1 MYINRILLLIL
12 REFGWVLLLILQIT
26 SQYIISMEMI
36 IEPINKTLLKAELT
50 EDKLLRHT
58 NRGGNELYIIDA
70 HDSPNVMQEIGRLR
84 EIAFRAS
91 GGGTGMSVDIDEYDT
106 MEVPYKQ
113 LVVWNP
119 DADEIIGGYRY
130 IHGADVKFDEKGQP
144 ILATS
149 HMFHF
154 SEKFICEYLPRT
166 LELGR
171 SFVAVEYQASRTDTK
186 SLFALD
192 NLFDGL
198 AALTVVLPDAEYFFG
213 KMTMYPSYDRLARDM
228 ILYFLD
234 KHFGDRRHMVS
245 AYQPLFIEHNPKQF
259 RELFTTNDFKLDYRI
274 LNSEVRKRGC
284 NIPPLVNA
292 YMNLS
297 PSMLVFG
304 TAINHEFGEV
314 EETGILISVNELHE
328 DKRKRH
334 ILSFVEERPEFKSRV
349 KGTKILFPF
358 KKKRM

>member
-1 MYINRILLLIL
+1 
-12 REFGWVLLLILQIT
+12 
-26 SQYIISMEMI
+26 
-36 IEPINKTLLKAELT
+36 
-50 EDKLLRHT
+50 
-58 NRGGNELYIIDA
+58 
-70 HDSPNVMQEIGRLR
+70 
-84 EIAFRAS
+84 
-91 GGGTGMSVDIDEYDT
+91 MSVDIDEYDT

-119 DADEIIGGYRY
+119 DAEEIIGGYRY

-154 SEKFICEYLPRT
+154 SEKFIHEYLPRT

-186 SLFALD
+186 GLFALD

-198 AALTVVLPDAEYFFG
+198 AALTVILDDAEYFFG

-234 KHFGDRRHMVS
+234 KHFGDRRHLVS
-245 AYQPLFIEHNPKQF
+245 AYQPLFLEHNPKQF
-259 RELFTTNDFKLDYRI
+259 RELFVEDDFKLDYRI
-274 LNSEVRKRGC
+274 LNAEVRKRGC

-297 PSMLVFG
+297 PTMLMFG
-304 TAINHEFGEV
+304 TAINHEFGNV
-314 EETGILISVNELHE
+314 EETGILIHVNELHE

-334 ILSFVEERPEFKSRV
+334 ILSFIEERPEYKKRV
-349 KGTKILFPF
+349 KGSKVVFA
-358 KKKRM
+358 KHK

>member
-1 MYINRILLLIL
+1 LEDCATVGALSLLIKYAVYM
-12 REFGWVLLLILQIT
+12 EK
-26 SQYIISMEMI
+26 IID
-36 IEPINKTLLKAELT
+36 PINKELLKAELT
-50 EDKLLRHT
+50 AEKRMRRT
-58 NRGGNELYIIDA
+58 NRGGNVLYIVDA

-113 LVVWNP
+113 RVVWNP
-119 DADEIIGGYRY
+119 DAEEIIGGYRY

-154 SEKFICEYLPRT
+154 SEKFIHEYLPRT

-186 SLFALD
+186 GLFALD

-198 AALTVVLPDAEYFFG
+198 AALTVILDDAEYFFG

-228 ILYFLD
+228 ILYFLN
-234 KHFGDRRHMVS
+234 KHFGDRRYLVS
-245 AYQPLFIEHNPKQF
+245 AYQPLFLEHNPKQF
-259 RELFTTNDFKLDYRI
+259 RELFTETDFKLDYRI
-274 LNSEVRKRGC
+274 LNTQVRQRGC

-297 PSMLVFG
+297 PTMLVFG
-304 TAINHEFGEV
+304 TAINHEFGAV

-334 ILSFVEERPEFKSRV
+334 ILTFVEERPEYKSRI
-349 KGTKILFPF
+349 KGNKVLFPF
-358 KKKRM
+358 RRKKNNKKL

>member
-1 MYINRILLLIL
+1 MSYAVLAAATSNRKQIL
-12 REFGWVLLLILQIT
+12 
-26 SQYIISMEMI
+26 MEKI
-36 IEPINKTLLKAELT
+36 IEPISKELLKAELT
-50 EDKLLRHT
+50 EDKRLRHT
-58 NRGGNELYIIDA
+58 NRGGNDLYIIDA

-119 DADEIIGGYRY
+119 DAEEIIGGYRY
-130 IHGADVKFDEKGQP
+130 LHGADAKYDEKGQP

-154 SEKFICEYLPRT
+154 SEKFIQEYLPRT

-171 SFVAVEYQASRTDTK
+171 SFVAVEYQASRADTK
-186 SLFALD
+186 GLFALD

-234 KHFGDRRHMVS
+234 KHFGDRRQMVS
-245 AYQPLFIEHNPKQF
+245 AYHPLFLEHNPQQF
-259 RELFTTNDFKLDYRI
+259 RELFVESDFKQDYRI
-274 LNSEVRKRGC
+274 LNTEVRKRGC
-284 NIPPLVNA
+284 NIPPLVKA

-334 ILSFVEERPEFKSRV
+334 ILSFVEERPEFKKRV
-349 KGTKILFPF
+349 RDAKVLFPF
-358 KKKRM
+358 RKKR

>member
-1 MYINRILLLIL
+1 MQDIIAPIS
-12 REFGWVLLLILQIT
+12 RE
-26 SQYIISMEMI
+26 
-36 IEPINKTLLKAELT
+36 LLKAELS
-50 EDKLLRHT
+50 EEKFMRHT
-58 NRGGNELYIIDA
+58 NRGGNVLYIIDA
-70 HDSPNVMQEIGRLR
+70 HDSPHVMLEIGRLR
-84 EIAFRAS
+84 EIAFRAG
-91 GGGTGMSVDIDEYDT
+91 GGGTGKSVDIDEFDT
-106 MEVPYKQ
+106 METPYKQ

-119 DADEIIGGYRY
+119 DAEEIIGGYRY
-130 IHGADVKFDEKGQP
+130 IHGADVKFDDKGQP

-154 SEKFICEYLPRT
+154 SEEFIHDYLPHT

-186 SLFALD
+186 GLFALD

-198 AALTVVLPDAEYFFG
+198 ASLTVMLDDAEYFFG

-234 KHFGDRRHMVS
+234 KHFGDRKQLVS
-245 AYQPLFIEHNPKQF
+245 AYHPLFIEHNPQQF
-259 RELFTTNDFKLDYRI
+259 RQLLVEKDFKLDYRI
-274 LNSEVRKRGC
+274 LNAEVRKRGC

-297 PSMLVFG
+297 PTMLVFG

-314 EETGILISVNELHE
+314 EETGILINVNELHE

-334 ILSFVEERPEFKSRV
+334 IMTFVEERPEFRSRI
-349 KGTKILFPF
+349 KGNKVLFPLRQMR
-358 KKKRM
+358 KKR

>member
-1 MYINRILLLIL
+1 MEEVIAP
-12 REFGWVLLLILQIT
+12 
-26 SQYIISMEMI
+26 ISR
-36 IEPINKTLLKAELT
+36 NLLKAELT
-50 EDKLLRHT
+50 PSKLLRHT
-58 NRGGNELYIIDA
+58 NRGGNELYIVDA
-70 HDSPNVMQEIGRLR
+70 HNAPHVMLEIGRLR
-84 EIAFRAS
+84 EIAFRAG
-91 GGGTGMSVDIDEYDT
+91 GGGTGLSTDIDEFDT
-106 MEVPYKQ
+106 METPYKQ

-119 DADEIIGGYRY
+119 DAEEIIGGYRY
-130 IHGADVKFDEKGQP
+130 LHGADVKFDDKGQP

-154 SEKFICEYLPRT
+154 SEKFIHNYLPHT

-171 SFVAVEYQASRTDTK
+171 SFVAVEYQASRKDTK
-186 SLFALD
+186 GLFALD

-198 AALTVVLPDAEYFFG
+198 AALTVVLDDAEYFFG

-234 KHFGDRRHMVS
+234 KHFGDHRHMVS
-245 AYQPLFIEHNPKQF
+245 AYQPLFLENNPRQF
-259 RELFTTNDFKLDYRI
+259 RELFVEDDFKLDYRI
-274 LNSEVRKRGC
+274 LNAEVRKRGC

-297 PSMLVFG
+297 PTMLVFG

-314 EETGILISVNELHE
+314 EETGILINVNELHE

-334 ILSFVEERPEFKSRV
+334 IISFVDEHPEYAKRIR
-349 KGTKILFPF
+349 GNKILFPF
-358 KKKRM
+358 RRRKTRC

>member
-1 MYINRILLLIL
+1 MEEIITPIS
-12 REFGWVLLLILQIT
+12 RE
-26 SQYIISMEMI
+26 
-36 IEPINKTLLKAELT
+36 LLKAELT
-50 EDKLLRHT
+50 PNKLLRHT
-58 NRGGNELYIIDA
+58 NRGGNELYIVDA
-70 HDSPNVMQEIGRLR
+70 HDAPHVMLEIGRLR
-84 EIAFRAS
+84 EIAFRAG
-91 GGGTGMSVDIDEYDT
+91 GGGTGLSADIDEFDT
-106 MEVPYKQ
+106 METPYKQ

-119 DADEIIGGYRY
+119 DAEDIIGGYRY
-130 IHGADVKFDEKGQP
+130 LHGADVKFDDKGQP

-154 SEKFICEYLPRT
+154 SEKFIHNYLPRT

-171 SFVAVEYQASRTDTK
+171 SFVAVEYQASRKDSK
-186 SLFALD
+186 GLFALD

-198 AALTVVLPDAEYFFG
+198 AALTVVLDDAEYFFG

-234 KHFGDRRHMVS
+234 KHFGDNRHMVS
-245 AYQPLFIEHNPKQF
+245 AYQPLFIESNPRQF
-259 RELFTTNDFKLDYRI
+259 RELFVEDDFKLDYRI
-274 LNSEVRKRGC
+274 LNTEVRKRGC

-297 PSMLVFG
+297 PTMLVFG

-314 EETGILISVNELHE
+314 EETGILINVNELHE

-334 ILSFVEERPEFKSRV
+334 ILSFVDEHPEYAPRIR
-349 KGTKILFPF
+349 GTKILFPF
-358 KKKRM
+358 RRHKTR

>member
-1 MYINRILLLIL
+1 MEKVIAP
-12 REFGWVLLLILQIT
+12 
-26 SQYIISMEMI
+26 ISR
-36 IEPINKTLLKAELT
+36 NLLKAELT
-50 EDKLLRHT
+50 PSKLLRHT
-58 NRGGNELYIIDA
+58 NRGGNELYIVDA
-70 HDSPNVMQEIGRLR
+70 HNAPHVMLEIGRLR
-84 EIAFRAS
+84 EIAFRAG
-91 GGGTGMSVDIDEYDT
+91 GGGTGLSADIDVFDT
-106 MEVPYKQ
+106 METPYKQ

-119 DADEIIGGYRY
+119 DAEEIIGGYRY
-130 IHGADVKFDEKGQP
+130 LHGADVKFDDKGQP

-154 SEKFICEYLPRT
+154 SEKFIQNYLPHT

-171 SFVAVEYQASRTDTK
+171 SFVAVEYQASRKDTK
-186 SLFALD
+186 GLFALD

-198 AALTVVLPDAEYFFG
+198 AALTVVLDDAEYFFG

-234 KHFGDRRHMVS
+234 KHFGDHRHMVS
-245 AYQPLFIEHNPKQF
+245 AYQPLFLENNPRQF
-259 RELFTTNDFKLDYRI
+259 RELFVEDDFKLDYRI
-274 LNSEVRKRGC
+274 LNAEVRKRGC

-297 PSMLVFG
+297 PTMLVFG

-314 EETGILISVNELHE
+314 EETGILINVNELHE

-334 ILSFVEERPEFKSRV
+334 IISFVDEHPEYAKRIR
-349 KGTKILFPF
+349 GTKILFPF
-358 KKKRM
+358 RRRKTRC

>member
-1 MYINRILLLIL
+1 M
-12 REFGWVLLLILQIT
+12 EK
-26 SQYIISMEMI
+26 IID
-36 IEPINKTLLKAELT
+36 PIGRDLLKAELT
-50 EDKLLRHT
+50 ADKMLRHT
-58 NRGGNELYIIDA
+58 NRGGNELYIVDA
-70 HDSPNVMQEIGRLR
+70 HGSPNVMLEIGRLR
-84 EIAFRAS
+84 EIAFRAG
-91 GGGTGMSVDIDEYDT
+91 GGGTGMSVDIDEFDT

-119 DADEIIGGYRY
+119 DAEDIIGGYRY
-130 IHGADVKFDEKGQP
+130 IHGSDVRFDEKGQP

-154 SEKFICEYLPRT
+154 SEKFLRDYLPRT

-171 SFVAVEYQASRTDTK
+171 SFVSVEYQASRTDTK
-186 SLFALD
+186 GLFALD

-198 AALTVVLPDAEYFFG
+198 ASLTVVLDDAEYFFG

-234 KHFGDRRHMVS
+234 KHFGDRRHLVS
-245 AYQPLFIEHNPKQF
+245 AYHPLFMEHNPKQF
-259 RELFTTNDFKLDYRI
+259 RELLVEDDFKLDYRI
-274 LNSEVRKRGC
+274 LNAEVRKRGC

-297 PSMLVFG
+297 PTMLVFG

-314 EETGILISVNELHE
+314 EETGILINVNELHE

-334 ILSFVEERPEFKSRV
+334 IMSFIDEHPEYAKRI
-349 KGTKILFPF
+349 KGTKILFPPLMKLKR
-358 KKKRM
+358 KK

>member
-1 MYINRILLLIL
+1 M
-12 REFGWVLLLILQIT
+12 EK
-26 SQYIISMEMI
+26 IID
-36 IEPINKTLLKAELT
+36 PIGRDLLKAELT
-50 EDKLLRHT
+50 ADKMLRHT
-58 NRGGNELYIIDA
+58 NRGGNELYIVDA
-70 HDSPNVMQEIGRLR
+70 HDSPNVMLEIGRLR
-84 EIAFRAS
+84 EIAFRAG
-91 GGGTGMSVDIDEYDT
+91 GGGTGMSVDIDEFDT

-119 DADEIIGGYRY
+119 DAEDIIGGYRY
-130 IHGADVKFDEKGQP
+130 IHGSDVRFDEKGQP

-154 SEKFICEYLPRT
+154 SEKFLRDYLPRT

-171 SFVAVEYQASRTDTK
+171 SFVSVEYQASRTDTK
-186 SLFALD
+186 GLFALD

-198 AALTVVLPDAEYFFG
+198 ASLTVVLDDAEYFFS

-234 KHFGDRRHMVS
+234 KHFGDRRHLVS
-245 AYQPLFIEHNPKQF
+245 AYHPLFMEHNPKQF
-259 RELFTTNDFKLDYRI
+259 RELLVEDDFKLDYRI
-274 LNSEVRKRGC
+274 LNAEVRKRGC

-297 PSMLVFG
+297 PTMLVFG

-314 EETGILISVNELHE
+314 EETGILINVNELHE

-334 ILSFVEERPEFKSRV
+334 IMSFIDEHPEYAKRI
-349 KGTKILFPF
+349 KGTKILFPPLMKLKR
-358 KKKRM
+358 KK

>member
-1 MYINRILLLIL
+1 MKMEKIIDPIS
-12 REFGWVLLLILQIT
+12 RE
-26 SQYIISMEMI
+26 
-36 IEPINKTLLKAELT
+36 LLKAELT
-50 EDKLLRHT
+50 ADKLLRHT
-58 NRGGNELYIIDA
+58 NRGGNELYVIDA
-70 HDSPNVMQEIGRLR
+70 HDSPHVMQEIGRLR
-84 EIAFRAS
+84 EIAFRAG
-91 GGGTGMSVDIDEYDT
+91 GGGTGLSADIDEFDT

-119 DADEIIGGYRY
+119 DANEIIGGYRY
-130 IHGADVKFDEKGQP
+130 IHGADVKFDDKGQP

-154 SEKFICEYLPRT
+154 SEKFIHDFLPRT

-186 SLFALD
+186 GLFALD

-198 AALTVVLPDAEYFFG
+198 ASLTVVLDDAEYFFG

-234 KHFGDRRHMVS
+234 KHFGDRRHLVS
-245 AYQPLFIEHNPKQF
+245 AYQPLFLEHNPKQF
-259 RELFTTNDFKLDYRI
+259 RELFVEDDFKLDYRI
-274 LNSEVRKRGC
+274 LNAEVRKRAC

-297 PSMLVFG
+297 PTMLVFG

-334 ILSFVEERPEFKSRV
+334 ILSFIDEHPEYAGRI
-349 KGTKILFPF
+349 KGTKVMFPLKRLIR
-358 KKKRM
+358 KK

>member
-1 MYINRILLLIL
+1 MLFKEKSLPLHYRSIYEMEKIIDPIS
-12 REFGWVLLLILQIT
+12 RE
-26 SQYIISMEMI
+26 
-36 IEPINKTLLKAELT
+36 LLKAELT
-50 EDKLLRHT
+50 ADKLLRHT
-58 NRGGNELYIIDA
+58 NRGGNELYVIDA
-70 HDSPNVMQEIGRLR
+70 HDSPNVMLEIGRLR
-84 EIAFRAS
+84 EIAFRAG
-91 GGGTGMSVDIDEYDT
+91 GGGTGLSADIDEYDT
-106 MEVPYKQ
+106 MEMPYKQ

-119 DADEIIGGYRY
+119 DAEDIIGGYRY
-130 IHGADVKFDEKGQP
+130 IHGADVEFDEKGQP

-154 SEKFICEYLPRT
+154 SEKFVNEFLPRT

-186 SLFALD
+186 GLFALD

-198 AALTVVLPDAEYFFG
+198 ASLTVVLDDAEYFFG

-234 KHFGDRRHMVS
+234 KHFGDHRHLVD
-245 AYQPLFIEHNPKQF
+245 AYQPLFLEHNPKLF
-259 RELFTTNDFKLDYRI
+259 RELFVEDNFKLDYRI
-274 LNSEVRKRGC
+274 LNAEVRKRGC

-297 PSMLVFG
+297 PTMLVFG

-314 EETGILISVNELHE
+314 EETGILIHVNELHE

-334 ILSFVEERPEFKSRV
+334 IMSFIDEHPEYANRI
-349 KGTKILFPF
+349 KGNKVLFPLRAR
-358 KKKRM
+358 KK

>member
-1 MYINRILLLIL
+1 MSYAVIVAANFYI
-12 REFGWVLLLILQIT
+12 T
-26 SQYIISMEMI
+26 PTTMEKI
-36 IEPINKTLLKAELT
+36 IEPISKALLKAELT
-50 EDKLLRHT
+50 EDKRLRHT
-58 NRGGNELYIIDA
+58 NRGGNELYIVDA

-84 EIAFRAS
+84 EVAFRAS

-106 MEVPYKQ
+106 METPYKQ

-154 SEKFICEYLPRT
+154 SEKFVCEYLPRT

-186 SLFALD
+186 GLFALD

-245 AYQPLFIEHNPKQF
+245 AYHPLFLEHNPKQF
-259 RELFTTNDFKLDYRI
+259 RELFTEDDFKLDYRI
-274 LNSEVRKRGC
+274 LNANVRQRGC

-314 EETGILISVNELHE
+314 EETGILIGINELHE

-334 ILSFVEERPEFKSRV
+334 ILSFVEERPEFKNRV
-349 KGTKILFPF
+349 RGAKVLFPF
-358 KKKRM
+358 KKIHKR

>member
-1 MYINRILLLIL
+1 MEKVIAP
-12 REFGWVLLLILQIT
+12 
-26 SQYIISMEMI
+26 ISR
-36 IEPINKTLLKAELT
+36 NLLKAELT
-50 EDKLLRHT
+50 PSKLLRHT
-58 NRGGNELYIIDA
+58 NRGGNELYIVDA
-70 HDSPNVMQEIGRLR
+70 HNAPHVMLEIGRLR
-84 EIAFRAS
+84 EIAFRAG
-91 GGGTGMSVDIDEYDT
+91 GGGTGLSTDIDEFDT
-106 MEVPYKQ
+106 METPYKQ

-119 DADEIIGGYRY
+119 DAEEIIGGYRY
-130 IHGADVKFDEKGQP
+130 LHGADVKFDDKGQP

-154 SEKFICEYLPRT
+154 SEKFIHNYLPHT

-171 SFVAVEYQASRTDTK
+171 SFVAVEYQASRKDTK
-186 SLFALD
+186 GLFALD

-198 AALTVVLPDAEYFFG
+198 AALTVVLDDAEYFFG

-234 KHFGDRRHMVS
+234 KHFGDHRHMVS
-245 AYQPLFIEHNPKQF
+245 AYQPLFLENNPRQF
-259 RELFTTNDFKLDYRI
+259 RELFVEDDFKLDYRI
-274 LNSEVRKRGC
+274 LNAEVRKRGC

-297 PSMLVFG
+297 PTMLVFG

-314 EETGILISVNELHE
+314 EETGILINVNELHE

-334 ILSFVEERPEFKSRV
+334 IISFVDEHPEYAKRIR
-349 KGTKILFPF
+349 GNKILFPF
-358 KKKRM
+358 RRRKTRC

>member
-1 MYINRILLLIL
+1 
-12 REFGWVLLLILQIT
+12 
-26 SQYIISMEMI
+26 
-36 IEPINKTLLKAELT
+36 
-50 EDKLLRHT
+50 
-58 NRGGNELYIIDA
+58 
-70 HDSPNVMQEIGRLR
+70 
-84 EIAFRAS
+84 
-91 GGGTGMSVDIDEYDT
+91 
-106 MEVPYKQ
+106 
-113 LVVWNP
+113 
-119 DADEIIGGYRY
+119 
-130 IHGADVKFDEKGQP
+130 
-144 ILATS
+144 
-149 HMFHF
+149 MFHF
-154 SEKFICEYLPRT
+154 SEKFIQEYLPRT

-171 SFVAVEYQASRTDTK
+171 SFVAVEYQSSRADTK
-186 SLFALD
+186 GLFALD

-245 AYQPLFIEHNPKQF
+245 AYHPLFLEHNPQQF
-259 RELFTTNDFKLDYRI
+259 RELFVESDFKQDYRI

-297 PSMLVFG
+297 PTMLVFG

-334 ILSFVEERPEFKSRV
+334 ILSFVEERPEFKNRV
-349 KGTKILFPF
+349 KGNKVLFPF
-358 KKKRM
+358 IRKR

>member
-1 MYINRILLLIL
+1 
-12 REFGWVLLLILQIT
+12 
-26 SQYIISMEMI
+26 ME
-36 IEPINKTLLKAELT
+36 T
-50 EDKLLRHT
+50 
-58 NRGGNELYIIDA
+58 
-70 HDSPNVMQEIGRLR
+70 
-84 EIAFRAS
+84 
-91 GGGTGMSVDIDEYDT
+91 
-106 MEVPYKQ
+106 PYKQ

-154 SEKFICEYLPRT
+154 SEKFVCEYLPRT

-186 SLFALD
+186 GLFALD

-245 AYQPLFIEHNPKQF
+245 AYHPLFLEHNPKQF
-259 RELFTTNDFKLDYRI
+259 RELFTEDDFKLDYRI
-274 LNSEVRKRGC
+274 LNANVRQRGC

-314 EETGILISVNELHE
+314 EETGILIGINELHE

-334 ILSFVEERPEFKSRV
+334 ILSFVEERPEFKNRV
-349 KGTKILFPF
+349 RGAKVLFPF
-358 KKKRM
+358 KKKRK

>member
-1 MYINRILLLIL
+1 MEKVIAP
-12 REFGWVLLLILQIT
+12 
-26 SQYIISMEMI
+26 ISR
-36 IEPINKTLLKAELT
+36 NLLKAELT
-50 EDKLLRHT
+50 PSKLLRHT
-58 NRGGNELYIIDA
+58 NRGGNELYIVDA
-70 HDSPNVMQEIGRLR
+70 HNAPHVMLEIGRLR
-84 EIAFRAS
+84 EIAFRAG
-91 GGGTGMSVDIDEYDT
+91 GGGTGLSADIDEFDT
-106 MEVPYKQ
+106 METPYKQ

-119 DADEIIGGYRY
+119 DAEEIIGGYRY
-130 IHGADVKFDEKGQP
+130 LHGADVKFDDKGQP

-154 SEKFICEYLPRT
+154 SEKFIHNYLPHT

-171 SFVAVEYQASRTDTK
+171 SFVAVEYQASRKDTK
-186 SLFALD
+186 GLFALD

-198 AALTVVLPDAEYFFG
+198 AALTVVLDDAEYFFG

-234 KHFGDRRHMVS
+234 KHFGDHRHMVS
-245 AYQPLFIEHNPKQF
+245 AYQPLFLENNPRQF
-259 RELFTTNDFKLDYRI
+259 RELFVEDDFKLDYRI
-274 LNSEVRKRGC
+274 LNAEVRKRGC

-297 PSMLVFG
+297 PTMLVFG

-314 EETGILISVNELHE
+314 EETGILINVNELHE

-334 ILSFVEERPEFKSRV
+334 IISFVDEHPEYAKRIR
-349 KGTKILFPF
+349 GNKILFPF
-358 KKKRM
+358 RRRKTRC

>member
-1 MYINRILLLIL
+1 MQ
-12 REFGWVLLLILQIT
+12 QI
-26 SQYIISMEMI
+26 IDPIS
-36 IEPINKTLLKAELT
+36 KSLLKAELT
-50 EDKLLRHT
+50 EERRLRHT
-58 NRGGNELYIIDA
+58 NRGGNDLYIVDA
-70 HDSPNVMQEIGRLR
+70 HNAPNVRLERGRLR
-84 EIAFRAS
+84 EIAFRAG
-91 GGGTGMSVDIDEYDT
+91 GGGTGLSADIDEFDT
-106 MEVPYKQ
+106 MERPYQQ

-119 DADEIIGGYRY
+119 DAEEIIGGYRY
-130 IHGADVKFDEKGQP
+130 IHGSDVRFDAKGQP

-154 SEKFICEYLPRT
+154 SEEFIQHYLPRT

-171 SFVAVEYQASRTDTK
+171 SFVAVEYQASRRDTK
-186 SLFALD
+186 GLFALD

-198 AALTVVLPDAEYFFG
+198 AALTVVLPHAEYFFG

-228 ILYFLD
+228 ILYFLG

-245 AYQPLFIEHNPKQF
+245 AYHPLFIEHDPRQF
-259 RELFTTNDFKLDYRI
+259 RTLFTERDFKLDYRI
-274 LNSEVRKRGC
+274 LNAEVRKRGC

-297 PSMLVFG
+297 PTMLVFG

-314 EETGILISVNELHE
+314 EETGILIHVNELHE

-334 ILSFVEERPEFKSRV
+334 IMTFIEERPEYASRIRGNKV
-349 KGTKILFPF
+349 LFPLRRLIQNVKNNF
-358 KKKRM
+358 NK

>member
-1 MYINRILLLIL
+1 MEKVIAP
-12 REFGWVLLLILQIT
+12 
-26 SQYIISMEMI
+26 ISR
-36 IEPINKTLLKAELT
+36 NLLKAELT
-50 EDKLLRHT
+50 PSKLLRHT
-58 NRGGNELYIIDA
+58 NRGGNELYIVDA
-70 HDSPNVMQEIGRLR
+70 HNAPHVMLEIGRLR
-84 EIAFRAS
+84 EIAFRAG
-91 GGGTGMSVDIDEYDT
+91 GGGTGLSADIDEFDT
-106 MEVPYKQ
+106 METPYKQ

-119 DADEIIGGYRY
+119 DAEEIIGGYRY
-130 IHGADVKFDEKGQP
+130 LHGADVKFDDKGQP

-154 SEKFICEYLPRT
+154 SEKFIHNYLPHT

-171 SFVAVEYQASRTDTK
+171 SFVAVEYQASRKDTK
-186 SLFALD
+186 GLFALD

-198 AALTVVLPDAEYFFG
+198 AALTVVLDDAEYFFG

-234 KHFGDRRHMVS
+234 KHFGDHRHMVS
-245 AYQPLFIEHNPKQF
+245 AYQPLFLENNPRQF
-259 RELFTTNDFKLDYRI
+259 RELFVEDDFKLDYRI
-274 LNSEVRKRGC
+274 LNAEVRKRGC

-297 PSMLVFG
+297 PTMLVFG

-314 EETGILISVNELHE
+314 EETGILINVNELHE

-334 ILSFVEERPEFKSRV
+334 IISFVDEHPEYAKRIR
-349 KGTKILFPF
+349 GNKILFPLRRR
-358 KKKRM
+358 KTRC

>member
-1 MYINRILLLIL
+1 MEKVIAP
-12 REFGWVLLLILQIT
+12 
-26 SQYIISMEMI
+26 ISR
-36 IEPINKTLLKAELT
+36 NLLKAELT
-50 EDKLLRHT
+50 PSKLLRHT
-58 NRGGNELYIIDA
+58 NRGGNELYIVDA
-70 HDSPNVMQEIGRLR
+70 HNAPHVMLEIGRLR
-84 EIAFRAS
+84 EIAFRAG
-91 GGGTGMSVDIDEYDT
+91 GGGTGLSADIDEFDT
-106 MEVPYKQ
+106 METPYKQ

-119 DADEIIGGYRY
+119 DAEEIIGGYRY
-130 IHGADVKFDEKGQP
+130 LHGADVKFDDKGQP

-154 SEKFICEYLPRT
+154 SEKFIHNYLPHT

-171 SFVAVEYQASRTDTK
+171 SFVAVEYQASRKDTK
-186 SLFALD
+186 GLFALD

-198 AALTVVLPDAEYFFG
+198 AALTVVLDDAEYFFG

-234 KHFGDRRHMVS
+234 KHFGDHRHMVS
-245 AYQPLFIEHNPKQF
+245 AYQPLFLENNPRQF
-259 RELFTTNDFKLDYRI
+259 RELFVEDDFKLDYRI
-274 LNSEVRKRGC
+274 LNAEVRKRGC

-297 PSMLVFG
+297 PTMLVFG

-314 EETGILISVNELHE
+314 EETGILINVNELHE

-334 ILSFVEERPEFKSRV
+334 IMTFIDEYPEYTNRI
-349 KGTKILFPF
+349 KGTKVLFPLR
-358 KKKRM
+358 KLTEKLRKQ

>member
-1 MYINRILLLIL
+1 M
-12 REFGWVLLLILQIT
+12 QD
-26 SQYIISMEMI
+26 IIA
-36 IEPINKTLLKAELT
+36 PISKELLKAELT
-50 EDKLLRHT
+50 EEKFMRHT
-58 NRGGNELYIIDA
+58 NRGGNMLYIIDA
-70 HDSPNVMQEIGRLR
+70 HDSPHVMLEIGRLR
-84 EIAFRAS
+84 EIAFRAG
-91 GGGTGMSVDIDEYDT
+91 GGGTGKSVDIDEFDT
-106 MEVPYKQ
+106 METPYKQ

-119 DADEIIGGYRY
+119 DAEEIIGGYRY
-130 IHGADVKFDEKGQP
+130 IHGADVKFDDKGQP

-154 SEKFICEYLPRT
+154 SEEFIHDYLPRT

-186 SLFALD
+186 GLFALD

-198 AALTVVLPDAEYFFG
+198 ASLTVMLDDAEYFFG

-234 KHFGDRRHMVS
+234 KHFGDRKQLVS
-245 AYQPLFIEHNPKQF
+245 AYHPLFMEHNPQQF
-259 RELFTTNDFKLDYRI
+259 RQLLVEKDFKLDYRI
-274 LNSEVRKRGC
+274 LNAEVRKRGC

-297 PSMLVFG
+297 PTMLVFG

-314 EETGILISVNELHE
+314 EETGILINVNELHE

-334 ILSFVEERPEFKSRV
+334 IMTFVEERPEFRSRI
-349 KGTKILFPF
+349 KGNKVLFPLRQMR
-358 KKKRM
+358 KRR

>member
-1 MYINRILLLIL
+1 METVIAP
-12 REFGWVLLLILQIT
+12 
-26 SQYIISMEMI
+26 ISR
-36 IEPINKTLLKAELT
+36 NLLKAELT
-50 EDKLLRHT
+50 PSKLLRHT
-58 NRGGNELYIIDA
+58 NRGGNELYIVDA
-70 HDSPNVMQEIGRLR
+70 HNAPHVMLEIGRLR
-84 EIAFRAS
+84 EIAFRAG
-91 GGGTGMSVDIDEYDT
+91 GGGTGLSADIDEFDT
-106 MEVPYKQ
+106 METPYKQ

-119 DADEIIGGYRY
+119 DAEEIIGGYRY
-130 IHGADVKFDEKGQP
+130 LHGADVKFDDKGQP

-154 SEKFICEYLPRT
+154 SEKFIHNYLPHT

-171 SFVAVEYQASRTDTK
+171 SFVAVEYQASRKDTK
-186 SLFALD
+186 GLFALD

-198 AALTVVLPDAEYFFG
+198 AALTVVLDDAEYFFG

-234 KHFGDRRHMVS
+234 KHFGDHRHMVS
-245 AYQPLFIEHNPKQF
+245 AYQPLFLENNPRQF
-259 RELFTTNDFKLDYRI
+259 RELFVEDDFKLDYRI
-274 LNSEVRKRGC
+274 LNAEVRKRGC

-297 PSMLVFG
+297 PTMLVFG

-314 EETGILISVNELHE
+314 EETGILINVNELHE

-334 ILSFVEERPEFKSRV
+334 IISFVDEHPEYAKRIR
-349 KGTKILFPF
+349 GNKILFPLRRR
-358 KKKRM
+358 KTRC

>member
-1 MYINRILLLIL
+1 M
-12 REFGWVLLLILQIT
+12 EQIIDPV
-26 SQYIISMEMI
+26 SKE
-36 IEPINKTLLKAELT
+36 LLKVELT
-50 EDKLLRHT
+50 EDKRLRRT
-58 NRGGNELYIIDA
+58 NRGGNDLYIIDA
-70 HDSPNVMQEIGRLR
+70 HNSPNVMLEIGRLR
-84 EIAFRAS
+84 EIAFRAG
-91 GGGTGMSVDIDEYDT
+91 GGGTGMSVDIDEFDT

-119 DADEIIGGYRY
+119 EAEEIIGGYRY
-130 IHGADVKFDEKGQP
+130 IHGADVKFDDKGQP

-154 SEKFICEYLPRT
+154 SEKFIHNYLPRT

-186 SLFALD
+186 GLFALD

-198 AALTVVLPDAEYFFG
+198 ASLTVVLDDAEYFFG

-234 KHFGDRRHMVS
+234 KHFGDRRHLVS
-245 AYQPLFIEHNPKQF
+245 AYHPLFLEHNPKQF
-259 RELFTTNDFKLDYRI
+259 RELFVEDDFKLDYRL
-274 LNSEVRKRGC
+274 LNAEVRKRGC

-297 PSMLVFG
+297 STMLMFG

-314 EETGILISVNELHE
+314 EETGILINVNELHE

-334 ILSFVEERPEFKSRV
+334 IMTFIDEHPEYAYRV
-349 KGTKILFPF
+349 KGTKVLFPLRKLLR
-358 KKKRM
+358 KK

>member
-1 MYINRILLLIL
+1 
-12 REFGWVLLLILQIT
+12 
-26 SQYIISMEMI
+26 MEAI
-36 IEPINKTLLKAELT
+36 IEPIKKELLKAELT
-50 EDKLLRHT
+50 NDKMLRHT

-70 HDSPNVMQEIGRLR
+70 HNAPNVMQEIGRLR
-84 EIAFRAS
+84 EIAFRAG
-91 GGGTGMSVDIDEYDT
+91 GGGTGMSADIDEFDT
-106 MEVPYKQ
+106 MEVSYKQ

-119 DADEIIGGYRY
+119 DAEEIIGGYRY
-130 IHGADVKFDEKGQP
+130 IHGSEVKFDDKGQP

-154 SEKFICEYLPRT
+154 SEKFIHDYLPRT

-186 SLFALD
+186 GLFALD

-198 AALTVVLPDAEYFFG
+198 ASLTVVLDDAEFFFG

-234 KHFGDRRHMVS
+234 KHFGDRRHLVS
-245 AYQPLFIEHNPKQF
+245 AYHPLFMEHNPKQF
-259 RELFTTNDFKLDYRI
+259 RELFIEDDFKLDYRI
-274 LNSEVRKRGC
+274 LNAEVRKRGC

-297 PSMLVFG
+297 PTMLVFG

-314 EETGILISVNELHE
+314 EETGILINVNELHE

-334 ILSFVEERPEFKSRV
+334 IMSFIDERPEYAKRIKDAKV
-349 KGTKILFPF
+349 MFPL
-358 KKKRM
+358 RRRRRW

>member
-1 MYINRILLLIL
+1 MEEVIAP
-12 REFGWVLLLILQIT
+12 
-26 SQYIISMEMI
+26 ISR
-36 IEPINKTLLKAELT
+36 NLLKAELT
-50 EDKLLRHT
+50 PSKLLRHT
-58 NRGGNELYIIDA
+58 NRGGNELYIVDA
-70 HDSPNVMQEIGRLR
+70 HNAPHVMLEIGRLR
-84 EIAFRAS
+84 EIAFRAG
-91 GGGTGMSVDIDEYDT
+91 GGGTGLSTDIDEFDT
-106 MEVPYKQ
+106 METPYKQ

-119 DADEIIGGYRY
+119 DAEEIIGGYRY
-130 IHGADVKFDEKGQP
+130 LHGADVKFDDKGQP

-154 SEKFICEYLPRT
+154 SEKFIHNYLPHT

-171 SFVAVEYQASRTDTK
+171 SFVAVEYQASRKDTK
-186 SLFALD
+186 GLFALD

-198 AALTVVLPDAEYFFG
+198 AALTVVLDDAEYFFG

-234 KHFGDRRHMVS
+234 KHFGDHRHMVS
-245 AYQPLFIEHNPKQF
+245 AYQPLFLENNPRQF
-259 RELFTTNDFKLDYRI
+259 RELFVEDDFKLDYRI
-274 LNSEVRKRGC
+274 LNAEVRKRGC

-297 PSMLVFG
+297 PTMLVFG

-314 EETGILISVNELHE
+314 EETGILINVNELHE

-334 ILSFVEERPEFKSRV
+334 ILSFVDEHPEYAKRIR
-349 KGTKILFPF
+349 GNKILFPF
-358 KKKRM
+358 RRRKTRC

>member
-1 MYINRILLLIL
+1 MEDWVAVAATLYPIYYVIMENIINP
-12 REFGWVLLLILQIT
+12 
-26 SQYIISMEMI
+26 ISKE
-36 IEPINKTLLKAELT
+36 LLKAELT
-50 EDKLLRHT
+50 EDKRLRHT
-58 NRGGNELYIIDA
+58 NRGSNDLYIIDA
-70 HDSPNVMQEIGRLR
+70 HNSPNVMLEIGRLR

-91 GGGTGMSVDIDEYDT
+91 GGGTGKSVDIDDFDT
-106 MEVPYKQ
+106 MEIPYKQ

-119 DADEIIGGYRY
+119 DAEEIIGGYRY
-130 IHGADVKFDEKGQP
+130 IHGADVKFDDKGQP

-154 SEKFICEYLPRT
+154 SEKFIHEYLPRT

-171 SFVAVEYQASRTDTK
+171 SFVAIEYQASRGDTK
-186 SLFALD
+186 GLFALD

-198 AALTVVLPDAEYFFG
+198 SALTVVLDDAEYFFG

-234 KHFGDRRHMVS
+234 KHFGDRRHLVS
-245 AYQPLFIEHNPKQF
+245 SYHPLFIEHNPKLF
-259 RELFTTNDFKLDYRI
+259 RELFTEKDFKLDYRI
-274 LNSEVRKRGC
+274 LNAQVRQRGC

-297 PSMLVFG
+297 PTMLVFG

-314 EETGILISVNELHE
+314 EETGILIGVNELHE

-334 ILSFVEERPEFKSRV
+334 ILSFVDERPEFKSRV
-349 KGTKILFPF
+349 KGTKVLFPF
-358 KKKRM
+358 RRKRTGNNKL

>member
-1 MYINRILLLIL
+1 M
-12 REFGWVLLLILQIT
+12 EK
-26 SQYIISMEMI
+26 IID
-36 IEPINKTLLKAELT
+36 PIGRDLLKAELT
-50 EDKLLRHT
+50 ADKMLRHT
-58 NRGGNELYIIDA
+58 NRGGNELYIVDA
-70 HDSPNVMQEIGRLR
+70 HDSPNVMLEIGRLR
-84 EIAFRAS
+84 EIAFRAG
-91 GGGTGMSVDIDEYDT
+91 GGGTGMSVDIDEFDT

-119 DADEIIGGYRY
+119 DAEDIIGGYRY
-130 IHGADVKFDEKGQP
+130 IHGSDVRFDEKGQP

-154 SEKFICEYLPRT
+154 SEKFLRDYLPRT

-171 SFVAVEYQASRTDTK
+171 SFVSVEYQASRTDTK
-186 SLFALD
+186 GLFALD

-198 AALTVVLPDAEYFFG
+198 ASLTVVLDDAEYFFG

-234 KHFGDRRHMVS
+234 KHFGDRRHLVS
-245 AYQPLFIEHNPKQF
+245 AYHPLFMEHNPKQF
-259 RELFTTNDFKLDYRI
+259 RELLVEDDFKLDYRI
-274 LNSEVRKRGC
+274 LNAEVRKRGC

-297 PSMLVFG
+297 PTMLVFG

-314 EETGILISVNELHE
+314 EETGILINVNELHE

-334 ILSFVEERPEFKSRV
+334 IMSFIDEHPEYAKRI
-349 KGTKILFPF
+349 KGTKILFPPLMKLKR
-358 KKKRM
+358 KK

>member
-1 MYINRILLLIL
+1 M
-12 REFGWVLLLILQIT
+12 EK
-26 SQYIISMEMI
+26 IIA
-36 IEPINKTLLKAELT
+36 PISRDLLKAELT
-50 EDKLLRHT
+50 ADKMLRHT

-84 EIAFRAS
+84 EIAFRAG
-91 GGGTGMSVDIDEYDT
+91 GGGTGMSVDIDEFDT

-119 DADEIIGGYRY
+119 DAEDIIGGYRY
-130 IHGADVKFDEKGQP
+130 IHGSDVKFDEKGQP

-154 SEKFICEYLPRT
+154 SEKFLHDYLPRT

-171 SFVAVEYQASRTDTK
+171 SFVSVEYQASRTDTK
-186 SLFALD
+186 GLFALD

-198 AALTVVLPDAEYFFG
+198 ASLTVVLDNAEYFFG

-234 KHFGDRRHMVS
+234 KHFGDRRHLVS
-245 AYQPLFIEHNPKQF
+245 AYHPLFMEHNPKLF
-259 RELFTTNDFKLDYRI
+259 RELLVEDDFKLDYRL
-274 LNSEVRKRGC
+274 LNAEVRKRGC

-297 PSMLVFG
+297 PTMLVFG

-314 EETGILISVNELHE
+314 EETGILINVNELHE

-334 ILSFVEERPEFKSRV
+334 IMSFIDEHPEYAKRI
-349 KGTKILFPF
+349 KGTKILFPTLMKLKR
-358 KKKRM
+358 KK

>member
-1 MYINRILLLIL
+1 MHKFGEHATPTSITNMEKIIDPIS
-12 REFGWVLLLILQIT
+12 RE
-26 SQYIISMEMI
+26 
-36 IEPINKTLLKAELT
+36 LLKAELT
-50 EDKLLRHT
+50 ADKLLRHT
-58 NRGGNELYIIDA
+58 NRGGNELYVIDA
-70 HDSPNVMQEIGRLR
+70 HDSPHVMQEIGRLR
-84 EIAFRAS
+84 EIAFRAG
-91 GGGTGMSVDIDEYDT
+91 GGGTGLSADIDEFDT

-119 DADEIIGGYRY
+119 DANEIIGGYRY
-130 IHGADVKFDEKGQP
+130 IHGADVKFDDKGQP

-154 SEKFICEYLPRT
+154 SEKFIHDFLPRT

-186 SLFALD
+186 GLFALD

-198 AALTVVLPDAEYFFG
+198 ASLTVVLDDAEYFFG

-234 KHFGDRRHMVS
+234 KHFGDRRHLVS
-245 AYQPLFIEHNPKQF
+245 AYQPLFLEHNPKQF
-259 RELFTTNDFKLDYRI
+259 RELFVEDDFKLDYRI
-274 LNSEVRKRGC
+274 LNAEVRKRGC

-297 PSMLVFG
+297 PTMLVFG

-334 ILSFVEERPEFKSRV
+334 ILSFIDEHPEYAGRI
-349 KGTKILFPF
+349 KGTKVMFPLKRLIR
-358 KKKRM
+358 KK